1 MILKNIPLFHTV
13 WAKCQCE
20 LLEVKTFHTKSLLCC
35 ADMFLGYIIFL
46 NVFLLF
52 KYYNSHYKGERRM
65 KKESEEDEGM
75 EREGRMRKE
84 EKEGRDCSRRKI
96 SWSSLS
102 IM

>member
-20 LLEVKTFHTKSLLCC
+20 LLEVKTFQTKSLLCY

-52 KYYNSHYKGERRM
+52 KYYNSHYKGERG
-65 KKESEEDEGM
+65 KEEWRGRGEWGGWGNG
-75 EREGRMRKE
+75 EGRQD
-84 EKEGRDCSRRKI
+84 EKGRGGER
-96 SWSSLS
+96 LQ
-102 IM
+102 

>member
-1 MILKNIPLFHTV
+1 MYFYYLSTTTHIIKEKEAKKN
-13 WAKCQCE
+13 E
-20 LLEVKTFHTKSLLCC
+20 E
-35 ADMFLGYIIFL
+35 
-46 NVFLLF
+46 
-52 KYYNSHYKGERRM
+52 GE
-65 KKESEEDEGM
+65 ESEEAEGM